1 MLPDPLYEAVAASLR
16 AAGDTTPIQQTR
28 PLGGGCINNAL
39 RLETERQSYLLKWH
53 PDPLPEMFVTE
64 ERGLE
69 LLASANAVRVPAV
82 LHATNASGE
91 QPAYI
96 LMEWLEGS
104 VSTHDAQAQATL
116 GQQLAALH
124 RSSADAYGLDTDN
137 YIGTTPQYNGWDADW
152 IAFFGERRL
161 RPQIEL
167 AARNGYLPAH
177 RRRPLERV
185 LERLPDWLGGVARQP
200 ALLHGDLWGGNIIP
214 GPDGNLALIDP
225 AVYYGDREAEI
236 AYTQLFGGFSPHFYS
251 GYQDAW
257 PLEAGY
263 DERRDLYNLYHL
275 LNHLNIFGTS
285 YASSVERIAQHYA
298 G

>member
-1 MLPDPLYEAVAASLR
+1 MLPVPLHESVAAALR
-16 AAGDTTPIQQTR
+16 DAGDTTSIQQTR
-28 PLGGGCINNAL
+28 SLGGGCINNTL
-39 RLETERQSYLLKWH
+39 RLDTARQSYLLKWH
-53 PDPLPEMFVTE
+53 PDPLPDMFIAE
-64 ERGLE
+64 AHGLE
-69 LLASANAVRVPAV
+69 LLARANAVRVPTV

-96 LMEWLEGS
+96 LLEWLEGS
-104 VSTHDAQAQATL
+104 GSTTDAAAQATL

-124 RSSADAYGLDTDN
+124 RSSADAYGLDADN
-137 YIGTTPQYNGWDADW
+137 YIGTTPQHNGWDADW
-152 IAFFGERRL
+152 ISFFRERRL

-177 RRRPLERV
+177 RRRALEQV

-214 GPDGNLALIDP
+214 GPDGKLALIDP
-225 AVYYGDREAEI
+225 AAHYGDREAEI

-251 GYQDAW
+251 AYQDAW
-257 PLEAGY
+257 PFEAGY

-285 YASSVERIAQHYA
+285 YASSVERIAQRYA

>member
-1 MLPDPLYEAVAASLR
+1 MLPDPLRESVAAALHD
-16 AAGDTTPIQQTR
+16 AGDTTPIQQAR

-39 RLETERQSYLLKWH
+39 RLDTARQSYLLKWH
-53 PDPLPEMFVTE
+53 PDPLPDMFVVE
-64 ERGLE
+64 AHGLE
-69 LLASANAVRVPAV
+69 LLARANAVRVPSV

-96 LMEWLEGS
+96 LMEWLEGAG
-104 VSTHDAQAQATL
+104 STTDAAAQATL

-124 RSSADAYGLDTDN
+124 RSSAGAYGLDADN
-137 YIGTTPQYNGWDADW
+137 YIGTTPQYNGWDTDW
-152 IAFFGERRL
+152 ISFFRERRL

-167 AARNGYLPAH
+167 AARNGYLPVH
-177 RRRPLERV
+177 RRRALEQV
-185 LERLPDWLGGVARQP
+185 LERLTDWLGGVARQP

-225 AVYYGDREAEI
+225 AAYYGDREAEI
-236 AYTQLFGGFSPHFYS
+236 AYTQLFGGFSPHFYRA
-251 GYQDAW
+251 YQDAW